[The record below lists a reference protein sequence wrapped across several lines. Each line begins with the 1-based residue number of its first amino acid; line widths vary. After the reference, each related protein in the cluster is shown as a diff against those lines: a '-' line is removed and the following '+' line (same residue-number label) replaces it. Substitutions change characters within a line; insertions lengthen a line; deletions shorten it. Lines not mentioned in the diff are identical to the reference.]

1 VSRGKALYLA
11 RNSTE
16 ITLLDYK
23 VRAIVFQ
30 VEDIP
35 KLKNWKDPL
44 NIIIIIIFITESSE
58 FDRMTE
64 YF

>member
-44 NIIIIIIFITESSE
+44 NIIIFFFITESSE